1 MEGPF
6 MDIFKDLLL
15 GFGVAIQP
23 INLLYCFFGVLIGTL
38 VGVLPGVGPAA
49 ALSLLLP
56 VTFYVPPVST
66 IILLAGITYGA
77 MYGGSTTSILVN
89 IPGEAASV
97 VTCLDGY
104 QMARNGRAG
113 PALGISA
120 FGSFIAGTITIFLL
134 IFLAPTLAGF
144 ALRFGPPEYFTL
156 MVLGLSIMVY
166 LARGSMINA
175 LIMVCFGLILGTVGL
190 DQMTGVPRF
199 VYKSITLMDGVGLIQ
214 VVIGL
219 FGISEVLINV
229 EATFKRE
236 IFKTKVKGLFPNLE
250 DWRRSIGPI
259 GRGTVLGFFLGII
272 PGMSVVIPT
281 FVSYVVEKKLSKHPE
296 KFGTGVIEGVAGP
309 EAANNAAS
317 TGTLVPMLS
326 LGIPTGA
333 ATALLLGALMIHGLR
348 PGPLLIQEAPQVF
361 WGLVASLYIG
371 NAMLLVLNLPLIGLW
386 VKILKIPYH
395 FLFSLILL
403 LCIIG
408 SYITNNNPYDVI
420 IMAVF
425 GLVGYL
431 MKKFNYEAAP
441 LVLALVLG
449 PMMEKALQRSL
460 MISEGGF
467 DIFFTRPIS
476 ASFLIMALLILL
488 SPLLLR
494 KKRLRENLREGD

>member
-1 MEGPF
+1 ME
-6 MDIFKDLLL
+6 IFSDLFFGL
-15 GFGVAIQP
+15 GVALQP
-23 INLLYCFFGVLIGTL
+23 MNLLYCLLGVLIGTL

-56 VTFYVPPVST
+56 ITFYVPPAST
-66 IILLAGITYGA
+66 VILLAGIAYGA

-104 QMARNGRAG
+104 QMARKGRAG
-113 PALGISA
+113 PALGMSA
-120 FGSFIAGTITIFLL
+120 FGSFIAGTITIFFL
-134 IFLAPTLAGF
+134 IFLAPTLANF
-144 ALRFGPPEYFTL
+144 ALKFGPPEYFAL

-166 LARGSMINA
+166 LAHGSMVNA

-190 DQMTGVPRF
+190 DPMTGVPRF
-199 VYKSITLMDGVGLIQ
+199 IYKITTLMDGVGLIQ

-219 FGISEVLINV
+219 FGVSEVLINV
-229 EATFKRE
+229 ETTFKQE
-236 IFKTKVKGLFPNLE
+236 IFETKVKGLFPNRE
-250 DWRRSIGPI
+250 DWKRSIGPI
-259 GRGTVLGFFLGII
+259 GRGTIIGFFLGVI

-281 FVSYVVEKKLSKHPE
+281 FVSYVVEKKLSKYPE

-309 EAANNAAS
+309 ESANNAAA

-348 PGPLLIQEAPQVF
+348 PGPLLIKEAPEVF
-361 WGLVASLYIG
+361 WGLVASLYVG
-371 NAMLLVLNLPLIGLW
+371 NAMLLVLNLPLIGIW

-395 FLFSLILL
+395 LLFSLILL
-403 LCIIG
+403 LCVIG

-420 IMAVF
+420 IMAIF
-425 GLVGYL
+425 GLIGYL
-431 MKKFNYEAAP
+431 MKKLNYEAAP

-449 PMMEKALQRSL
+449 PMMEKAFQRSL
-460 MISEGGF
+460 MISEGEFGM
-467 DIFFTRPIS
+467 FFTRPIS
-476 ASFLIMALLILL
+476 ASFLIVAFLILL
-488 SPLLLR
+488 SPLFLK
-494 KKRLRENLREGD
+494 KKRIREDLRAQD

>member
-1 MEGPF
+1 
-6 MDIFKDLLL
+6 MDVLQDLLL
-15 GFGVAIQP
+15 GFGVALHP
-23 INLLYCFFGVLIGTL
+23 MNLLYCLMGVLIGTL
-38 VGVLPGVGPAA
+38 TGVLPGVGPAA

-56 VTFYVPPVST
+56 VTFHVPPVSA

-89 IPGEAASV
+89 IPGEPASV

-113 PALGISA
+113 AALGISA
-120 FGSFIAGTITIFLL
+120 FGSFISGTITVFFL
-134 IFLAPTLAGF
+134 IFLASTLASF

-166 LARGSMINA
+166 LARGSIINA
-175 LIMVCFGLILGTVGL
+175 LIMVCFGLILGCIGL
-190 DQMTGVPRF
+190 DQITGVPRF
-199 VYKSITLMDGVGLIQ
+199 IYKSITLMDGIGLVQ

-219 FGISEVLINV
+219 FGVSEVLLNV
-229 EATFKRE
+229 ETTFKRE
-236 IFKTKVKGLFPNLE
+236 IFDTKVKGLLPNRE
-250 DWRRSIGPI
+250 EWKRSVWPI
-259 GRGTVLGFFLGII
+259 GRGTVIGFFLGII

-296 KFGTGVIEGVAGP
+296 KFGTGMIEGVAGP
-309 EAANNAAS
+309 ETANNAAS

-348 PGPLLIQEAPQVF
+348 PGPLLIKESPEVF
-361 WGLVASLYIG
+361 WGLVASLYVG

-403 LCIIG
+403 FCIIG
-408 SYITNNNPYDVI
+408 SYTTNNNPYDVI
-420 IMAVF
+420 VMTIF

-431 MKKFNYEAAP
+431 MKKLNYEPAP
-441 LVLALVLG
+441 LILALVLG
-449 PMMEKALQRSL
+449 PIMEKAFQRSL
-460 MISEGGF
+460 MLSDGGF
-467 DIFFTRPIS
+467 GIFFTRPIS
-476 ASFLIMALLILL
+476 ASFIILAFLILF
-488 SPLLLR
+488 SPLFLR
-494 KKRLRENLREGD
+494 KKRLREDLRGGE